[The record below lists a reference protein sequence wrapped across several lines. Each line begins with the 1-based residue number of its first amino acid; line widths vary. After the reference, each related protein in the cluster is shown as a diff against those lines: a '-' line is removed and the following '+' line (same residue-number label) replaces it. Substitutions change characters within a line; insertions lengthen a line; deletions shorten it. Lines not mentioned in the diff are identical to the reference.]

1 MREMVY
7 CSRCGDEVPETAM
20 FCLKC
25 GVMTSKGE
33 EAGVSYPWNWEKEL
47 EKTISNVSTEIEK
60 AFTSVRENVRRTIK
74 KDPID
79 CLNCGETNRANSKFC
94 YQCGKKMS

>member
-1 MREMVY
+1 MVY
-7 CSRCGDEVPETAM
+7 CSRCGEEVAETAL
-20 FCLKC
+20 FCLQC

-33 EAGVSYPWNWEKEL
+33 ETGVSYPWNWEKEL

-79 CLNCGETNRANSKFC
+79 CPHCGETNRPNSKFC
-94 YQCGKKMS
+94 YRCGKKTS